1 MVIMK
6 KDNILFLIGGTIC
19 SVCMILFTVALLF
32 DNNQPTDPNEDWI
45 GITWAIGFFIGV
57 VLFLIGAIIGPSN
70 IKTKKV

>member
-57 VLFLIGAIIGPSN
+57 VLFLIGSIIGPSN
-70 IKTKKV
+70 IKTKKI